1 MSKTD
6 KWHYLVKEK
15 QATESESYFQT
26 KPDET
31 LYQSGEKKKKKMFL
45 QLNCKPSSLCSYI
58 RPRTTIQRQL
68 NRAGPLTNH

>member
-31 LYQSGEKKKKKMFL
+31 LYQSGEKKKNVFAAQL
-45 QLNCKPSSLCSYI
+45 QTLL
-58 RPRTTIQRQL
+58 L
-68 NRAGPLTNH
+68 V